1 MLALGRRSQ
10 EPEPK
15 ITLKPETSLSDS
27 CICSNRRTKYIE
39 TLIIF
44 SKLHSL
50 LLATYKIIRDYRHQH
65 LQTTA
70 AELLLVLVCVTVQL
84 THYLYFR
91 NTTDKIIR

>member
-27 CICSNRRTKYIE
+27 CICSNCRTKYIE